1 MRISSKKKYLFFSSL
16 MVSLVFFTYVYLH
29 NFNDDNSKINR
40 TDLVVHF
47 IDVGQGDCI
56 LVQARDKNLLIDSG
70 SNSSSKKVIH
80 YIKKLKI
87 KKIDYVIATHPH
99 EDHIGAMDDILK
111 NFEIEAFYAPKVTS
125 SAKDFTNLVK
135 ELANQNKKISI
146 LKSGMHIKIYSD
158 INLEVLSPK
167 KDTYENINNY
177 SPVMQLNFN
186 EINFLF
192 TGDSEKVIEE
202 ELLLNHINLS
212 SQVIKVGH
220 HGSKTSTSVDF
231 LNKVNPMYAVIS
243 CGLGN
248 DYGHPDSNVIKLLKE
263 KDIKIFRTDKDGNIL
278 LYSDGKTL
286 LYSTIN
292 NK

>member
-16 MVSLVFFTYVYLH
+16 MVSLIFFTYIYLH
-29 NFNDDNSKINR
+29 NLTDDNSKIHL

-47 IDVGQGDCI
+47 IDVGQGDCV
-56 LVQARDKNLLIDSG
+56 LVQARDKILLIDSG

-135 ELANQNKKISI
+135 ELADKNKRISV

-167 KDTYENINNY
+167 KDIYENINNY
-177 SPVMQLNFN
+177 SPVIRLNFN

-212 SQVIKVGH
+212 SQVLKVGH

-231 LNKVNPMYAVIS
+231 LNKVNPIYAVIS

-286 LYSTIN
+286 SYSTMN

>member
-1 MRISSKKKYLFFSSL
+1 
-16 MVSLVFFTYVYLH
+16 
-29 NFNDDNSKINR
+29 
-40 TDLVVHF
+40 
-47 IDVGQGDCI
+47 
-56 LVQARDKNLLIDSG
+56 
-70 SNSSSKKVIH
+70 
-80 YIKKLKI
+80 
-87 KKIDYVIATHPH
+87 
-99 EDHIGAMDDILK
+99 MDDILK